1 MKKKFLIV
9 TTIPMSLNFFKGQ
22 IRYLSQYFD
31 VELVSGP
38 GEDLETICKAEGVN
52 AHGVKM
58 QREISPIKDIQSLC
72 KLILLFK
79 KVRPHIVHGNT
90 PKAGLLSMTSAWIC
104 GVPKRIYFIHGLRYE
119 GAEGFKRIL
128 LLNMERLTCY
138 FANEVFTVS
147 YGVKEKLKSDNITD
161 KKIQIN
167 GYGSINGINSNT
179 FLPDTVQKQKYH
191 QEQQLPDNTI
201 IFGFVGRIVRD
212 KGINELVEAFLL
224 IAEKHPNTK
233 LLLVGDYEE
242 DLDPIDIITKKAIQS
257 NNNIIITGWQK
268 DIRPYLNL
276 MDVFVLPSYRE
287 GFGISIMEAAAMNIP
302 TICSNISGCNEIIKD
317 GFNGKLISPKSVDE
331 LYGAM
336 EIFIENPNLIL
347 QMGKVSRDYILNK
360 YDQNFVWKE
369 SLKNYREL
377 VSDQTV

>member
-22 IRYLSQYFD
+22 IRYLSQEFD
-31 VELVSGP
+31 VQLVSGP
-38 GEDLETICKAEGVN
+38 GEELKHISKAEGVS

-58 QREISPIKDIQSLC
+58 EREISPIKDILSLC
-72 KLILLFK
+72 KLVLLFNK
-79 KVRPHIVHGNT
+79 LKPYVVHGNT
-90 PKAGLLSMTSAWIC
+90 PKAGLLSMMAAWIC

-147 YGVKEKLKSDNITD
+147 YGVKDKLKSDKITD

-167 GYGSINGINSNT
+167 GNGSINGINANA
-179 FLPDTVQKQKYH
+179 FLPDVEQKQKYH
-191 QEQQLPDNTI
+191 LEQQLPENTI

-212 KGINELVEAFLL
+212 KGINELVEAFLML
-224 IAEKHPNTK
+224 LQKHKNTK

-242 DLDPIDIITKKAIQS
+242 ELDPIDIATKRAIED
-257 NNNIIITGWQK
+257 NDKIILTGWQK

-276 MDVFVLPSYRE
+276 MDIFVLPSYRE

-302 TICSNISGCNEIIKD
+302 AICSNISGCNEIIKD
-317 GFNGKLISPKSVDE
+317 GYNGKLISPKSVGE
-331 LYGAM
+331 LYEAM
-336 EIFIENPNLIL
+336 EIFIDNPDLIS
-347 QMGKVSRDYILNK
+347 QMGKVSRGYILNK

-377 VSDQTV
+377 VSE